1 MVTVIRIINSNN
13 ERSGR
18 RNVSGAGIEVKKFGS
33 ITNSTNWVNSP
44 MTIEVNIRI

>member
-18 RNVSGAGIEVKKFGS
+18 RNVSGAGIEVKKFGL
-33 ITNSTNWVNSP
+33 IMNSTNWVNNP
-44 MTIEVNIRI
+44 MTMEVNIRV